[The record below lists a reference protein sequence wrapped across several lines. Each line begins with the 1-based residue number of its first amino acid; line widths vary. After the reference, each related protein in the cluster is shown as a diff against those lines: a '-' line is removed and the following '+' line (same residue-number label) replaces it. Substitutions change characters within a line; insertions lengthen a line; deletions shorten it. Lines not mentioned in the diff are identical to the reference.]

1 MKLKQL
7 SSEMLFVIAMITNSF
22 TLVLMVKSSF
32 GVSTLSSVPLVFSNV
47 FTSLSL
53 GTWTILIQVLYIVLM
68 VMYTRTLKYGYLGS
82 FVVSIVFGVLVD
94 AFTVLTTQWST
105 EVLFRILYFTVGII
119 GMGIGAAF
127 FVLCNLPIL
136 PFDLIVRELS
146 NYTKRSVKVVKRS
159 LDVVSVIISISLSL
173 LALGQIVGVGIGT
186 IISIFLMG
194 EIIQKVISFINGEY
208 DVIPKTKIGKVL
220 TSIS

>member
-1 MKLKQL
+1 
-7 SSEMLFVIAMITNSF
+7 MLFVIAMITNSF

-82 FVVSIVFGVLVD
+82 FVVSIVFGLLVD
-94 AFTVLTTQWST
+94 AFTVLTSQWST
-105 EVLFRILYFTVGII
+105 ELLFRILYFAVGIL

-146 NYTKRSVKVVKRS
+146 NYTKKSVKVVKRS
-159 LDVVSVIISISLSL
+159 LDVVSVVISISLSL
-173 LALGQIVGVGIGT
+173 LALGQIVGIGIGT

-194 EIIQKVISFINGEY
+194 EIIQKVISYINNGY
-208 DVIPKTKIGKVL
+208 DVVPKTKIGKIL